1 MNLGSA
7 FPGQFLE
14 IEKVKNEFCGVSIG
28 LEKRVLILSVFL
40 ESENQI
46 LVHLLLMFFLQF
58 LEKVKVE
65 NEFCRVFISLEN
77 SNSLTG

>member
-7 FPGQFLE
+7 FPGQFLD

-40 ESENQI
+40 ESEN
-46 LVHLLLMFFLQF
+46 LGHTDVLL
-58 LEKVKVE
+58 KNSR
-65 NEFCRVFISLEN
+65 NEESNFGNLFTDSMVYRV
-77 SNSLTG
+77 SNV